1 MAPGRSDPV
10 SQGTRERNGTGSS
23 ILLLE
28 MKRTFLAATLLAAC
42 LSAQAQIASLEDSK
56 ILAKKVID
64 AIAKGDADAFLA
76 LAEPELIAQ
85 IGEPTA
91 RGFVGDLSKSGT
103 FGDPVLTY
111 DVGEV
116 RYFNFTI
123 TKNEKTR
130 NLVMVLGAGSAS
142 KFYSMGLQP
151 VAKPKEKPYAP
162 KTDNRGKSE
171 LDKVVQK
178 SVERYFIG
186 QEPVGV
192 SIGILIKGKTYFY
205 NYGEQTVGKGILPT
219 KNSVYEIGSIT
230 KTMTGTL
237 LARAVLDKKIGLDDD
252 IRKYLP
258 AGYDHIQWEGKPVTF
273 RHLATHT
280 SGLPANPASVS
291 SISLYDPWKPLTREK
306 LMNDL
311 QKGKLQKE
319 PGTEFE
325 YCNLGVGLLGHLV
338 ADRYGKSYE
347 AFLNDFILKPAGM
360 NSSGITLTEAQS
372 KNYIDAHNAK
382 RGVTSHWNVNGVE
395 AAGAVKSDCADM
407 LKFSAWLMNPKN
419 GAAKL
424 ATTKSSPLSTGPYA
438 DMGLCWGL
446 AKTRVAGQTYHHS
459 GGTGGF
465 STNLRI
471 APERQI
477 AVIVMTNSY
486 ESGPENLG
494 ADILYLASQLK

>member
-1 MAPGRSDPV
+1 
-10 SQGTRERNGTGSS
+10 
-23 ILLLE
+23 

-76 LAEPELIAQ
+76 LAEPEFVAQ
-85 IGEPTA
+85 VGEPA
-91 RGFVGDLSKSGT
+91 VRGFVGDLSKSGT

-151 VAKPKEKPYAP
+151 AAKPKEKRYAP

-171 LDKVVQK
+171 LDKLVRK
-178 SVERYFIG
+178 SVERYFTA
-186 QEPVGV
+186 QEPVGL

-205 NYGEQTVGKGILPT
+205 NYGEQTVGKGVLPT

-230 KTMTGTL
+230 KAMTGTL
-237 LARAVLDKKIGLDDD
+237 LAQSILDQKIGLDDD

-258 AGYDHIQWEGKPVTF
+258 AGYEHIQWEGKPVTF

-280 SGLPANPASVS
+280 SGLPVKPAGVS
-291 SISLYDPWKPLTREK
+291 SFTIYDPWKPLTREK
-306 LMNDL
+306 LMMDL
-311 QKGKLQKE
+311 QKRKLQRE

-325 YCNLGVGLLGHLV
+325 YCNMGVGVLGHLV
-338 ADRYGKSYE
+338 ADQYGKSFE
-347 AFLNDFILKPAGM
+347 AVLSDLILKPAGM
-360 NSSGITLTEAQS
+360 QNSGITLTESQTR
-372 KNYIDAHNAK
+372 NYVDAHNAK
-382 RGVTSHWNVNGVE
+382 RGVTGHWNVNGIE
-395 AAGAVKSDCADM
+395 AAGAVKSDSVDM
-407 LKFSAWLMNPKN
+407 LKFSAWVMDPKN
-419 GAAKL
+419 EAAKL
-424 ATTKSSPLSTGPYA
+424 AMTKATPLTSGPYT
-438 DMGLCWGL
+438 DTGLCWGRT
-446 AKTRVAGQTYHHS
+446 KTRVAGWVSQHS

-465 STNLRI
+465 STALKV

-486 ESGPENLG
+486 ESDPGDLS